1 MSEHDAIPASCSDQA
16 RRDAVRTAGLTVAP
30 NAITAA
36 MKVLLIMFSLLLC
49 GASPAALAQSSG
61 PVASGALNPGDVV
74 RITVWRKPELS
85 GDFVVA
91 GDGSVSHPLY
101 REVRVTGIPLAAVEA
116 RLREFLGKLET
127 NPQFVV
133 EPLLRVAVAGEVRQP
148 SLYTLRPETSLGQ
161 AVAMAGGATDR
172 GRTDRVLLVRDNK
185 QVVVTLRAAD
195 QSGAAMPIRS
205 GDQIV
210 VERTSA
216 VFRDYIAPIVSI
228 LGATAAIVSVV
239 IYNR

>member
-1 MSEHDAIPASCSDQA
+1 
-16 RRDAVRTAGLTVAP
+16 
-30 NAITAA
+30 
-36 MKVLLIMFSLLLC
+36 
-49 GASPAALAQSSG
+49 
-61 PVASGALNPGDVV
+61 
-74 RITVWRKPELS
+74 
-85 GDFVVA
+85 
-91 GDGSVSHPLY
+91 
-101 REVRVTGIPLAAVEA
+101 VTGIPLAAVEA

-133 EPLLRVAVAGEVRQP
+133 EPLLRVAVGGEVRQP
-148 SLYTLRPETSLGQ
+148 NLYTLRPETSLGQ

-172 GRTDRVLLVRDNK
+172 GRPDRVLLVRDNK